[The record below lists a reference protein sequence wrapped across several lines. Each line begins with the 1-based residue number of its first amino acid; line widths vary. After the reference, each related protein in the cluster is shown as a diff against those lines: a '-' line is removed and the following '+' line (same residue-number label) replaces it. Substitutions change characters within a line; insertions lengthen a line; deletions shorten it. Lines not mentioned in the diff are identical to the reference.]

1 MTAGRPWE
9 YLLHMK
15 TIDIRLLYT
24 AIGSILASAAAAET
38 APLTEPSI
46 LDRVVVTASRQQ
58 ANETA
63 GSVHYLDESVL
74 EQHSHADVNRIL
86 RQVPGLNLVE
96 EEGFGIRPNIGIRGS
111 GTDRNSKIAVLE
123 DGVPIAPAPYSAP
136 AAYYFPRLQ
145 RMSAIEVSKGPAA
158 IQYGPQ
164 TVAGSVGMYS
174 SPIPG
179 SPGAGLGGKLDLIGG
194 ERGGLRGHGLAGGWT
209 ELGGW
214 NLGMSLETLQ
224 EGSDGFKRLDSG
236 GDTGYRLEDYVAK
249 LALESGAD
257 AAREQSLEFKFQ
269 HSEEESDET
278 YLGLALDD
286 FRADPYRRYRA
297 SQVDDLDVEHD
308 TMQATHRIQ
317 LSRNIDLT
325 TIAYRTDTTRAWYKL
340 NDVRNAA
347 NTAFVS
353 LSSVLANP
361 SAFPVEY
368 AALVGEP
375 GTSSATG
382 ALRVRNNAREYSATG
397 IQSVLGIRF
406 DTGTMAHDLE
416 FSVRYHEDD
425 EDRFQHDDRYQM
437 ADGAMVLTGAG
448 APGSQDNRI
457 GSAEAW
463 AFFMRDTMQAGRW
476 TLTPGLRYETIAL
489 TQENWG
495 TADPTRSA
503 VPVILENSVGVW
515 MPGLG
520 VTRAIGESLRL
531 VAGVHRGFV
540 NPAPGSTADAER
552 SWNYEAGLRFGQG
565 PSAIEAIGFVV
576 DYDNIV
582 GTCTASTG
590 GNCTIGDQFD
600 GGRAR
605 VHGLELVASH
615 DLGKALGARL
625 SIPLSAVYTWTKGEF
640 RTSFQSSFS
649 EWGTVSNG
657 DALPYVPEHQL
668 TLNAGLEGQAWRL
681 FLTVNYVDEARA
693 QAGSGAIAPNERIDS
708 RTLVDLS
715 GEYDLNDS
723 LRLFASFENLTD
735 EVYNVALRPAG
746 ARPGAPRTVLA
757 GVKLRF

>member
-1 MTAGRPWE
+1 MRSIE
-9 YLLHMK
+9 R
-15 TIDIRLLYT
+15 RLLC
-24 AIGSILASAAAAET
+24 AAVSSILATAVAAET
-38 APLTEPSI
+38 TPLTEPSI
-46 LDRVVVTASRQQ
+46 LDRVVVTASREQ
-58 ANETA
+58 ARETA
-63 GSVHYLDESVL
+63 GSVHYLDASVL

-111 GTDRNSKIAVLE
+111 GTDRNSKIAVME

-136 AAYYFPRLQ
+136 AAYYFPRTQ

-158 IQYGPQ
+158 IKYGPQ
-164 TVAGSVGMYS
+164 TVAGSVGLFS

-179 SPGAGLGGKLDLIGG
+179 SPGAGFGGALDLIGG
-194 ERGGLRGHGLAGGWT
+194 EHGSLRGHGIVGGWT

-214 NLGMSLETLQ
+214 NLGVSLETLQ
-224 EGSDGFKRLDSG
+224 EGSDGFKHLDSG
-236 GDTGYRLEDYVAK
+236 GDTGFRLEDYVAK
-249 LALESGAD
+249 FVVESGAD
-257 AAREQSLEFKFQ
+257 TARGQSLELKFQ
-269 HSEEESDET
+269 HSEEASDET
-278 YLGLALDD
+278 YLGLTLDD

-308 TMQATHRIQ
+308 TMQATHRIHF
-317 LSRNIDLT
+317 SDNIDLT
-325 TIAYRTDTTRAWYKL
+325 TIAYRTDTARNWYKL

-361 SAFPVEY
+361 SAFAVEY
-368 AALVGEP
+368 AALVGSP
-375 GTSSATG
+375 GTSSAAG
-382 ALRVRNNAREYSATG
+382 ALRVRSNAREYYASG
-397 IQSVLGIRF
+397 IQTVLGVNF
-406 DTGTMAHDLE
+406 DTGAVAHDLE

-437 ADGAMVLTGAG
+437 VDGVMVLTTAG
-448 APGSQDNRI
+448 ASGSQDNRV

-463 AFFMRDTMQAGRW
+463 AFFARDTLQTGSW
-476 TLTPGLRYETIAL
+476 TLTPGVRFETITL
-489 TQENWG
+489 KQENWG
-495 TADPTRSA
+495 TADPARSNDPT
-503 VPVILENSVGVW
+503 VLENNVDAW

-520 VTRAIGESLRL
+520 VTRAIGDSLRL

-540 NPAPGSTADAER
+540 NPAPGSTADAEQ
-552 SWNYEAGLRFGQG
+552 SWNYEAGLRFERG
-565 PSAIEAIGFVV
+565 PSALEAIGFLV
-576 DYDNIV
+576 DYENIV

-605 VHGLELVASH
+605 VHGLEFVASH
-615 DLGKALGARL
+615 DLGMALGSRL
-625 SIPLSAVYTWTKGEF
+625 SIPLSAIYTWTEGEF
-640 RTSFQSSFS
+640 RTSFQSAFS
-649 EWGTVSNG
+649 EWGNVTRG
-657 DALPYVPEHQL
+657 DELPYVPEHQL
-668 TLNAGLEGQAWRL
+668 TLNAGLEGQVWRV

-693 QAGSGAIAPNERIDS
+693 VAGSGSIAADERIDS

-715 GEYDLNDS
+715 GEYDVNEK
-723 LRLFASFENLTD
+723 LRLFASVENLGD

-746 ARPGAPRTVLA
+746 SRPGAPRTVLA